1 MGNLGEMTILIGREP
16 GQSRL
21 LIAIKANEQT
31 KQGVIGQVGSVP
43 KGVSRLKLAEG
54 SAHCEIDIDERGTM
68 ILKKVNPNNVTY
80 VDGVEVTSKRITEQ
94 SQLTLGSC
102 RYPLNV
108 SSVLATVQKIATPV
122 KPSPLDSNVPPKQPS
137 TVSIRHLKDI
147 WDEYEKA
154 IEDIQ
159 RRNQQKAK
167 QRMLPIII
175 GSASSIAA
183 PVFASLLGNQ
193 TLWITVP
200 IAVVSFCIWIK
211 IYTEKDTSIEDK
223 KAANDK
229 LMDKYVCP
237 AKGCHHF
244 MGYQPYKLLRQNKKC
259 PYCGTLFSED

>member
-21 LIAIKANEQT
+21 LVAVKANGQT
-31 KQGVIGQVGSVP
+31 KQGVIGQEGSVP

-80 VDGVEVTSKRITEQ
+80 VDGIEVTSKKITEQ

-102 RYPLNV
+102 QYPLNV
-108 SSVLATVQKIATPV
+108 SNVLAAVQKIATPV
-122 KPSPLDSNVPPKQPS
+122 KPSPSGGDVPPKQPS

-175 GSASSIAA
+175 GSLASILAYFITNPKVTIAILA
-183 PVFASLLGNQ
+183 ISA
-193 TLWITVP
+193 
-200 IAVVSFCIWIK
+200 A
-211 IYTEKDTSIEDK
+211 IYLKMYFEKDTSIEDK
-223 KAANDK
+223 KAATDK
-229 LMDKYVCP
+229 LTDKYVCP

-259 PYCGTLFSED
+259 PYCGTLFSEE